1 MRPKKITRKCV
12 TCLKNRDKILFKG
25 KRRVCD
31 FCKNLKVTKG
41 GGRYRTRHLRV
52 RINLVKERVDAEDI
66 DVVYT
71 NTKRMLADMATKLLQ
86 GALLRMLVLKVMG
99 YD

>member
-1 MRPKKITRKCV
+1 M
-12 TCLKNRDKILFKG
+12 
-25 KRRVCD
+25 CD

-71 NTKRMLADMATKLLQ
+71 NTKRMLADMATKPLQ